1 MPWTSDDA
9 ERHTRKA
16 STRALKE
23 LWAKVANESLERD
36 GDEGRAIRS
45 GREDSGGFAFELIPL
60 GEGNALARPKC
71 AGTRSAHG
79 IFGGSWWVF
88 IRRIISM
95 RLSSAVA
102 NRASL
107 VAVAAL
113 LGGCSSSSPG
123 VPPALPSA
131 SAGVTFP
138 TTASRDMRQGAP
150 EHATIS
156 VLLRP
161 SVKEKVL
168 HTFGAGSDGVYPES
182 TLIAVNGTFY
192 GTTLQGGAHNLGS
205 VFKIGKS
212 GTESVLHSFAGGS
225 DGAYPKEGLTD
236 VNGTLY
242 GTTDSGGGTGCTSGS
257 GCGTVFSI
265 TTSGKEHV
273 LYRFKGGT
281 DGESPVASLTDVH
294 GTLYGTTVGGGGV
307 GCGSAGGCGT
317 VFKITTSGKER
328 VLYSFKGGTDGAQ
341 PYAGLT
347 DVNGTL
353 YGATFAGGANG
364 AGTIIKIT
372 TSGVETVL
380 YSFQGGSADGESPYA
395 SLTDVNGTLYGT
407 TQYGGANL
415 DGTAFKVTT
424 SGTEKVLH
432 SFLGGANDGAFPLG
446 VLAYMN
452 GALYGTTYYGGSS
465 GDGVI
470 FKMTTSGRDS
480 VLYGFKGGSDGAYPY
495 AGLTK
500 VNLMF
505 YGTTELGGSHAR
517 GTVFSLAL

>member
-1 MPWTSDDA
+1 
-9 ERHTRKA
+9 
-16 STRALKE
+16 
-23 LWAKVANESLERD
+23 
-36 GDEGRAIRS
+36 
-45 GREDSGGFAFELIPL
+45 
-60 GEGNALARPKC
+60 
-71 AGTRSAHG
+71 
-79 IFGGSWWVF
+79 
-88 IRRIISM
+88 M

-102 NRASL
+102 NQASL
-107 VAVAAL
+107 VTLAVL

-123 VPPALPSA
+123 VPA
-131 SAGVTFP
+131 
-138 TTASRDMRQGAP
+138 TASEGMRQGAP

-156 VLLRP
+156 VFRQP

-182 TLIAVNGTFY
+182 TLIAVSGTFY

-205 VFKIGKS
+205 VFKISKS
-212 GTESVLHSFAGGS
+212 GAESVLHSFAGGS

-242 GTTDSGGGTGCTSGS
+242 GTTDSGGGTGCISGN

-281 DGESPVASLTDVH
+281 DGESPVAALTNVH
-294 GTLYGTTVGGGGV
+294 GTLYGTTAGGGGV
-307 GCGSAGGCGT
+307 GCGSTGGCGT
-317 VFKITTSGKER
+317 VYKITTSGRER

-353 YGATFAGGANG
+353 YGATFAGGASSAG
-364 AGTIIKIT
+364 AIFEIT
-372 TSGVETVL
+372 TSGAETVL
-380 YSFQGGSADGESPYA
+380 YSFKGGSADGEGPYA
-395 SLTDVNGTLYGT
+395 SLTDVNGSLYGT
-407 TQYGGANL
+407 TQYGGSNL

-424 SGTEKVLH
+424 SGTEKILH
-432 SFLGGANDGAFPLG
+432 SFLGGATDGAYPLG
-446 VLAYMN
+446 VLAYIN
-452 GALYGTTYYGGSS
+452 GALYGTTYYGGS
-465 GDGVI
+465 GGEGLI

-480 VLYGFKGGSDGAYPY
+480 VLYSFMGGSDGAYPY

-500 VNLMF
+500 VKLTF
-505 YGTTELGGSHAR
+505 YGTTELGGSHGR
-517 GTVFSLAL
+517 GTVFSLPL